1 MKVLAVLGSPL
12 KGCGSGILTRFPKDC
27 CPWEALV
34 VKLLVFGVADMLMA
48 GCSGIVWS
56 CPGSVMWR
64 LPIRS
69 SLVMSAGTSDS
80 ADSDSSVDSS
90 VSSSSPSLLSCSSPP
105 SEDSVLSSSS
115 DSSLCPSR
123 GSLRF
128 SSSWSLSG
136 GGGDSRQI
144 CSSFSVL
151 VRLRAHF

>member
-48 GCSGIVWS
+48 GCSG
-56 CPGSVMWR
+56 SVMWR
-64 LPIRS
+64 LPTGS
-69 SLVMSAGTSDS
+69 SLVMSAGASDS
-80 ADSDSSVDSS
+80 ADSDSSVDPS
-90 VSSSSPSLLSCSSPP
+90 VSSSSPSSLSCSSPS
-105 SEDSVLSSSS
+105 SEDSVLFSSS
-115 DSSLCPSR
+115 DSSSCPSR
-123 GSLRF
+123 GSSRS

-144 CSSFSVL
+144 CSAFSVL
-151 VRLRAHF
+151 VRLRARF